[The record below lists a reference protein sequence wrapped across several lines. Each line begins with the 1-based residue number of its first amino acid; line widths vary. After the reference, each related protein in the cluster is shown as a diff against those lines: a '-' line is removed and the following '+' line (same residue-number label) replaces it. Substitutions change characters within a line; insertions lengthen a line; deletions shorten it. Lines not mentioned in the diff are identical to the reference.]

1 MVVIFVIKKVL
12 EEQKKQTKRKK
23 EKRCTD
29 ENFLHYVNKD
39 KILEDMES

>member
-12 EEQKKQTKRKK
+12 EEQKK